1 MWKSTK
7 KPRKSSCI
15 LLRRFRFS
23 LILRLHLLFLIYDV
37 SVSRPLRHWLE
48 PLPWLLH
55 TKHADAPSSFRQCL
69 EFLSVFRVFSNE
81 IKPLTLFFE
90 RFSFHHSIR
99 PSSGQTIISLQQLSL
114 PEVSG
119 RTTIRQ
125 SKLVNSFP
133 GKRRRFTFR
142 FSVGAQ
148 KFLRLLGCMRLPD
161 FLRPL
166 GNFAVALQRRRCSS
180 FAFLRSFYCP
190 RADFSGRKKRASAEI
205 TGRLLSWK
213 KRTG

>member
-37 SVSRPLRHWLE
+37 SVGRPLRHWLE

-90 RFSFHHSIR
+90 RFFFHHSIR

-119 RTTIRQ
+119 
-125 SKLVNSFP
+125 
-133 GKRRRFTFR
+133 G
-142 FSVGAQ
+142 GE
-148 KFLRLLGCMRLPD
+148 LPSD
-161 FLRPL
+161 NR
-166 GNFAVALQRRRCSS
+166 N
-180 FAFLRSFYCP
+180 
-190 RADFSGRKKRASAEI
+190 
-205 TGRLLSWK
+205 W
-213 KRTG
+213 